1 MHALAVSQSSI
12 AAPVV
17 QSGNW
22 LGDTLLAVFPLDS
35 PLPPGVSQ
43 NHFPDKLLTFEQIPM
58 TESAAQGIQI
68 KTVDEMTT
76 VFRCLDDGH
85 VAE

>member
-1 MHALAVSQSSI
+1 
-12 AAPVV
+12 
-17 QSGNW
+17 
-22 LGDTLLAVFPLDS
+22 
-35 PLPPGVSQ
+35 
-43 NHFPDKLLTFEQIPM
+43 M

-76 VFRCLDDGH
+76 VFKCLDDRR

>member
-1 MHALAVSQSSI
+1 
-12 AAPVV
+12 
-17 QSGNW
+17 
-22 LGDTLLAVFPLDS
+22 
-35 PLPPGVSQ
+35 
-43 NHFPDKLLTFEQIPM
+43 M